1 MKTLEQKQQ
10 YYQHQHQQQVAQLF
24 TNETI
29 VIVAKSCTKGP
40 KTYFIFIR
48 VFNLWGLEPKST
60 HAFSHACFPS
70 LNFFG
75 HVIPFWMSTWANLID
90 A

>member
-1 MKTLEQKQQ
+1 
-10 YYQHQHQQQVAQLF
+10 
-24 TNETI
+24 
-29 VIVAKSCTKGP
+29 
-40 KTYFIFIR
+40 